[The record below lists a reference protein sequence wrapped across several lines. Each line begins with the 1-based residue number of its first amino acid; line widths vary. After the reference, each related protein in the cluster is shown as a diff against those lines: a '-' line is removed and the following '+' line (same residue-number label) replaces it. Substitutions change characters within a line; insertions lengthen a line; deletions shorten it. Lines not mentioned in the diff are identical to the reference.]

1 MRERAEGV
9 IISII
14 IVIILVILYTLHAV
28 ILVIKIMM
36 IKGTQM
42 VQQSCKRLTIALSM
56 FHLTSTMV
64 CPGERLQIMMVM
76 ILMVMD
82 KVIMSH
88 G

>member
-1 MRERAEGV
+1 MRERAEGG
-9 IISII
+9 IMIII
-14 IVIILVILYTLHAV
+14 IVILLVILYKLH
-28 ILVIKIMM
+28 IMVIKIIM

-64 CPGERLQIMMVM
+64 CPGERLQIMM

-82 KVIMSH
+82 IVIMNH